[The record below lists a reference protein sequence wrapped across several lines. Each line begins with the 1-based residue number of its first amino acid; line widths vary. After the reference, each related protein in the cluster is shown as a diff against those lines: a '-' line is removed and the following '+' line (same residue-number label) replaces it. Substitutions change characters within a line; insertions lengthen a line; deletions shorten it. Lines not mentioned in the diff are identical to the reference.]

1 MNLPENYQEI
11 LTGQIEGPVMQIT
24 KLPEQNSEMQ
34 WAEEL
39 ENLVLKIKENIH
51 FRDEKNRQL
60 ENIQPEIDELLV
72 KLADKQTEEE
82 RIKAEIITAEE
93 ECAQYKERLFEASSR

>member
-11 LTGQIEGPVMQIT
+11 LTSQIEGPVTQIT
-24 KLPEQNSEMQ
+24 ELPEQNSEMQ

-72 KLADKQTEEE
+72 KLAEKQAEEE
-82 RIKAEIITAEE
+82 RIKAEIIKAEE
-93 ECAQYKERLFEASSR
+93 ECAQHKERLFEASSR